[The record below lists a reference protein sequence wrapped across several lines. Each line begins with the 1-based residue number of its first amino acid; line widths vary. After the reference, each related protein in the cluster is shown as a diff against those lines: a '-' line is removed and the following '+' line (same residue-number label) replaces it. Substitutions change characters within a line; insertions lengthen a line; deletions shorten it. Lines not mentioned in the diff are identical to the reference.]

1 VNSPEAPSWPAPPPA
16 PVNEDDPPPMTG
28 GWSALEPDAGPAGWR
43 IARWDAPGSPPI
55 PGTSPLA
62 ARSPAQSA
70 PPAWQP
76 AAPAWEPGTRDTP
89 APDAAPPGAAPGFGQ
104 EPPLG
109 QEPGAGHEPPLGQE
123 PPPGREPSLGQEPP
137 LGWSAAATPPPSAP
151 WPTAEATRAWDA
163 PSAQTTP
170 PPGQAPPGDPRRGGF
185 APPGA
190 RSSGAGEVPRD
201 PSGPVPA
208 RPPGQPP
215 GQQWPGQAPAGPPS
229 GGWGQPGPSAPAF
242 GGPAFS
248 EPWGG
253 GRGWPLGPP
262 AEEPEK
268 SPKALTAL
276 LLSIASFIVCPLAA
290 AIAGLVVAGQAAR
303 EIASSNGRLG
313 GSGKVRAARVLGW
326 LNIVAVI
333 AGLVAGVALFPRLLG
348 LGSGDPY
355 AAVKASGAGT
365 CIVNTDQPEIV
376 PCADAHDGEQFAVID
391 LSGEAYPG
399 DAQVDAEAERR
410 CRAAFETFVGQP
422 FEAQTALEAFTITP
436 RKPTWDDGDRKVSC
450 ILTGAKG
457 AKLTGSRQ
465 GAGAQSSP

>member
-1 VNSPEAPSWPAPPPA
+1 
-16 PVNEDDPPPMTG
+16 MTG

-43 IARWDAPGSPPI
+43 IARWEAPGSPPI

-62 ARSPAQSA
+62 QPPAEPG
-70 PPAWQP
+70 PPAWEP
-76 AAPAWEPGTRDTP
+76 AAPAREPGAGDTP
-89 APDAAPPGAAPGFGQ
+89 APEAAPPGGAPGFGQ

-109 QEPGAGHEPPLGQE
+109 REPPHDWN
-123 PPPGREPSLGQEPP
+123 P
-137 LGWSAAATPPPSAP
+137 AATPPPSAP
-151 WPTAEATRAWDA
+151 WPPAETTRAWDA
-163 PSAQTTP
+163 QAGQERDQPPWPPQPERPSAQATP
-170 PPGQAPPGDPRRGGF
+170 PPGQEPPGDTWDGGF
-185 APPGA
+185 APPGS
-190 RSSGAGEVPRD
+190 RLPGPGAVPRD
-201 PSGPVPA
+201 PSGGFAPPGT
-208 RPPGQPP
+208 RPPGPEP
-215 GQQWPGQAPAGPPS
+215 GHQWPAQQRPAPPSPS

-242 GGPAFS
+242 VEPAFN

-253 GRGWPLGPP
+253 GRDWPLGPP
-262 AEEPEK
+262 AAEPEK

-276 LLSIASFIVCPLAA
+276 LLSIASFIVCPLVA

-313 GSGKVRAARVLGW
+313 GSGKVRAARILGW

-333 AGLVAGVALFPRLLG
+333 VGLVAGVALFPRLLG
-348 LGSGDPY
+348 LSGGDPY

-391 LSGEAYPG
+391 LSGETYPG

-410 CRAAFETFVGQP
+410 CQAAFESYVGQP
-422 FEAQTALEAFTITP
+422 FEAQAELEAFTITP

-450 ILTGAKG
+450 VLTGAKG